1 MKSLLLVMV
10 VGCLAGNS
18 WADIP
23 RTLSGHPY
31 LSGNF
36 NTGTLTPLQRPKA
49 FGNNLYMTREKAT
62 ELANAQKA
70 MIEKLFGGD
79 SLDPDRKA
87 PPKGGDGNFAFGAG
101 GVGGYNSFWIDR
113 GEGSFELDGQIRT
126 SIIYQP
132 ENGRLPPLL
141 PAAQKRLTARYALFG
156 ADNQQ
161 GAWWL
166 DREGPG
172 PFDGPESRTMS
183 DRCLQGFGS
192 TGGPPML
199 PTLYNNY
206 KRIIQSED
214 HVMILVEMVHD
225 VRTVRLNSEHISQD
239 IRLWMGDSIGY
250 WEEDTL
256 VVDTTNFTDR
266 PGYGRGSRDLQVIER
281 FSRIDGDHVRYQ
293 FTVSDPSSWQGS
305 WSGEYTWS
313 QTPDPVYEY
322 ACHEGNYAMEGIL
335 RGGRLLEAEHRAEEP
350 AVSLGM

>member
-1 MKSLLLVMV
+1 MKSSLLVFV
-10 VGCLAGNS
+10 ALCLAGNS

-23 RTLSGHPY
+23 RTQSGRPD
-31 LSGNF
+31 LNGNF
-36 NTGTLTPLQRPKA
+36 NTGTLTPLERPKA
-49 FGNNLYMTREKAT
+49 FGDNLYMTREKAN
-62 ELANAQKA
+62 EMASAEKA
-70 MIEKLFGGD
+70 KIEKLFGGD
-79 SLDPDRKA
+79 SLDPNRKA

-113 GEGSFELDGQIRT
+113 GDGSFELDGKVRT
-126 SIIYQP
+126 SIIYEP
-132 ENGRLPPLL
+132 ENGRLPKLL
-141 PAAQKRLTARYALFG
+141 PDAQKRLMARYAVFG
-156 ADNQQ
+156 RDNQQ

-166 DREGPG
+166 DREGAG
-172 PFDGPESRTMS
+172 PFDGPESRTLS

-206 KRIIQSED
+206 KRITQSED

-225 VRTVRLNSEHISQD
+225 VRTVRLNSEHISAD
-239 IRLWMGDSIGY
+239 IRKWMGDSIGH
-250 WEEDTL
+250 WEGDTL

-266 PGYGRGSRDLQVIER
+266 PGYGRGSRDLHVVER
-281 FSRIDGDHVRYQ
+281 FSRIDGGNVRYQ
-293 FTVSDPSSWQGS
+293 FTVSDPTSWQGS

-335 RGGRLLEAEHRAEEP
+335 RGGRLMEAEH
-350 AVSLGM
+350 SKK